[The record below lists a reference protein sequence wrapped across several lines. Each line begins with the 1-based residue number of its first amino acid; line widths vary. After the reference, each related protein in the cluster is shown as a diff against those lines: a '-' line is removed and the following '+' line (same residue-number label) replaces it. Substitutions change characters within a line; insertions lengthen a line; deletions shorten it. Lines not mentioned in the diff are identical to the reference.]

1 MDRKVLRLIDDL
13 IENRLSAADAAV
25 LEDMLRDDPEV
36 RAAYLGLMGVHR
48 DMVSLESPVRPFS
61 REELR
66 TIKAVED
73 CVGDFEYTSGAKSL
87 ADSRPGAVR
96 GGRGFDR
103 FKFGALGLVLGTAAS
118 ALIALTL
125 SRPQANDPSPS
136 GESSSI
142 DEQTE
147 QSGKVVARV
156 IRKIDCDWEAE
167 RWSAAPSSHIEMGQQ
182 INLTG
187 GLLVLE
193 YESGVE
199 LTLNGPA
206 TFVATS
212 DKTAQLLS
220 GKLSARV
227 PVKGRGFT
235 VVTHAGDFVDLGT
248 EFGMIVTEEGAVET
262 HVFKGEVVAKP
273 TSVGTGKPKSV
284 LLQTGVAWA
293 RESSSDQGGKV
304 GAKPELFVRS
314 LATGDKFAG
323 AKPAVSDELVLWL
336 DAANRLQLDQDQSV
350 SAWGDQLCE
359 GNASPNDAW
368 QVVAEKRPEWIEKG
382 PNGKPTLRFDGH
394 KGLVTEP
401 LNLGSNHTSAV
412 VFRIDRDLATKLID
426 ERDEFRHLGV
436 QLLNL
441 NGPPHTVLQVNEDGR
456 VEARIHR
463 GWLREFSDPVDSGYT
478 ISHDPLSEGT
488 HVVVY
493 SYNSTKSICQLFVD
507 GELTAESYDAPE
519 LTPTQSPRYIGSHFN
534 REGFGFAG
542 DISEVM
548 VYDAA
553 LEPEQAES
561 ISRWL
566 AAKHQAPPNIGDQ
579 AAN

>member
-1 MDRKVLRLIDDL
+1 MDRKVLRLLDDL
-13 IENRLSAADAAV
+13 IENRLSVEHAAT
-25 LEDMLRDDPEV
+25 LESMLRDDPEV
-36 RAAYLGLMGVHR
+36 REAYLRLLGVHR
-48 DMVSLESPVRPFS
+48 DLVSLESPVRAFS

-66 TIKAVED
+66 TIKAIED
-73 CVGDFEYTSGAKSL
+73 CVGDIENALPRPTGNRVEPAAQSGQSL
-87 ADSRPGAVR
+87 
-96 GGRGFDR
+96 DR
-103 FKFGALGLVLGTAAS
+103 FKFAAIGLLLGTAAS
-118 ALIALTL
+118 ALVALTV
-125 SRPQANDPSPS
+125 ANNSTGKQSTSGSPLAS
-136 GESSSI
+136 
-142 DEQTE
+142 TATYAN
-147 QSGKVVARV
+147 VVARV

-167 RWSAAPSSHIEMGQQ
+167 RWSAAPSSHIEAGQQ
-182 INLTG
+182 INLTS

-193 YESGVE
+193 YDSGVE

-235 VVTHAGDFVDLGT
+235 VATHAGDFVDLGT

-323 AKPAVSDELVLWL
+323 AKPVVSDKLVLWL
-336 DAANRLQLDQDQSV
+336 DAANRLQLDQNQSV

-359 GNASPNDAW
+359 NNTSPNDAW
-368 QVVAEKRPEWIEKG
+368 QVVAENRPEWIKKG

-401 LNLGSNHTSAV
+401 LSLGSDHTSAV
-412 VFRIDRDLATKLID
+412 VFRIDRELATKLID
-426 ERDEFRHLGV
+426 QRDEFRHLGV

-441 NGPPHTVLQVNEDGR
+441 NGPPHTVMQVNEDGR

-478 ISHDPLSEGT
+478 ISHEPLSEGT

-493 SYNSTKSICQLFVD
+493 SYNSTKSLCQLFVD
-507 GELTAESYDAPE
+507 GKLAAESYDAPT
-519 LTPTQSPRYIGSHFN
+519 LTPTESPRYIGSHFA

-542 DISEVM
+542 DISEVI

-553 LEPEQAES
+553 LETEQSEAL
-561 ISRWL
+561 SRWL
-566 AAKHQAPPNIGDQ
+566 AAKHQTQPNMDDQ
-579 AAN
+579 ASN